1 MKKEQISMILSIAV
15 FIAIVYTA
23 FIAYSKRLSGRVAQL
38 VKKDASPYILSGD
51 RIVATSSK
59 DFDSAFA
66 FILTGDIKKQEGDTY
81 YATTLMSNGNVV
93 WVKSTDVTI

>member
-1 MKKEQISMILSIAV
+1 MKKEQITMILSIV
-15 FIAIVYTA
+15 IFIAIVYTA
-23 FIAYSKRLSGRVAQL
+23 FIAYSKRLCGKVAQL
-38 VKKDASPYILSGD
+38 TESKASPYVLFGEKV
-51 RIVATSSK
+51 VASSSK

-81 YATTLMSNGNVV
+81 YATTMISNGNVV